1 MAALST
7 LTFAVPWLLAGLAV
21 LPLLFIF
28 LRVQPPAPR
37 VIAFP
42 PIALLAGLVPERAR
56 AQRTPWWL
64 ILLRLLIAGLLIV
77 SFAGPR
83 LDSGRDLPGQGPL
96 LLVVDNGWA
105 AAADW
110 PARQAEAMAA
120 VTRAGLTGRPV
131 WVMPT
136 ASPAPPGPLSPA
148 AAATAVRALK
158 PRSWATDRAAVIAT
172 RTRRMAPPAGSLWI
186 YDGAGSGA
194 AALAQATARFGPL
207 VVRQAKRAPLVLDTP
222 TEGPAGLN
230 LSVRRP

>member
-77 SFAGPR
+77 AFAGPR

-96 LLVVDNGWA
+96 L
-105 AAADW
+105 
-110 PARQAEAMAA
+110 
-120 VTRAGLTGRPV
+120 
-131 WVMPT
+131 
-136 ASPAPPGPLSPA
+136 
-148 AAATAVRALK
+148 
-158 PRSWATDRAAVIAT
+158 
-172 RTRRMAPPAGSLWI
+172 
-186 YDGAGSGA
+186 
-194 AALAQATARFGPL
+194 
-207 VVRQAKRAPLVLDTP
+207 
-222 TEGPAGLN
+222 
-230 LSVRRP
+230 